1 MKIIPLTSAHM
12 LEAWN
17 RLPPVTCHGLAVVEG
32 DKLMGLAAVWPDEPN
47 QRLILVS
54 HIGAAGRALLA
65 QGKQCRTLLVACRQA
80 LRIAARWKVP
90 VHAVADPA
98 IPGSVNLL
106 RHLNFTHYRGD
117 TYSWQA

>member
-1 MKIIPLTSAHM
+1 
-12 LEAWN
+12 
-17 RLPPVTCHGLAVVEG
+17 
-32 DKLMGLAAVWPDEPN
+32 
-47 QRLILVS
+47 
-54 HIGAAGRALLA
+54 
-65 QGKQCRTLLVACRQA
+65 
-80 LRIAARWKVP
+80 VP